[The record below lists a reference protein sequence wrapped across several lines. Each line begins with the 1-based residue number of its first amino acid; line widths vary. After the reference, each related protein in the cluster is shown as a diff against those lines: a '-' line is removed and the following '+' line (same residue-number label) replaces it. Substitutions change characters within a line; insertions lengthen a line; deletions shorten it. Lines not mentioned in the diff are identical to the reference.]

1 MCILHLLKEILGI
14 TCIFCQVLQQK
25 SQDILSATHHVS
37 TIKDLI
43 EKKIREVGCDS
54 FLETVKLFCK
64 KYGIDVPD
72 MSGPYIMGHSRSCHQ
87 KD

>member
-1 MCILHLLKEILGI
+1 M
-14 TCIFCQVLQQK
+14 
-25 SQDILSATHHVS
+25 
-37 TIKDLI
+37 
-43 EKKIREVGCDS
+43 REVGWDS

-87 KD
+87 KDQITIEHHYQIDLFIGTMDSQLKELPSIFNKKTI